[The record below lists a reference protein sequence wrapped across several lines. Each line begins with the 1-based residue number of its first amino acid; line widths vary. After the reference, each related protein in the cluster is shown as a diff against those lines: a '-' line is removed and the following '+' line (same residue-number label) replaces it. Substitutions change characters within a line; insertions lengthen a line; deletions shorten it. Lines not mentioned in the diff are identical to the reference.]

1 MGVFEIDVGGL
12 TRADRALRTFGST
25 VENWGPFWRQLGKA
39 LADESQKRWP
49 LKRRS
54 GRLRE
59 SLRWSGSRLGKGGVY
74 ETSPDR
80 LRFGSSIFYS
90 RFAQSGTKRQRATPL
105 IHVDETQHTE
115 LLRTWL
121 QARASAAGLEIE
133 T

>member
-12 TRADRALRTFGST
+12 TRADRALRTFGAGILD
-25 VENWGPFWRQLGKA
+25 WRPFWAQLGES
-39 LADESQKRWP
+39 LADEAQRRWP
-49 LKRRS
+49 LRKRS

-59 SLRWSGSRLGKGGVY
+59 SLAWSGSRLGKGGIY

-90 RFAQSGTKRQRATPL
+90 RFSQFGTKRQRAREL
-105 IHVDETQHTE
+105 IHVDADAHTE
-115 LLRTWL
+115 LLRAWL
-121 QARASAAGLEIE
+121 QNRAARAGLEV